1 MSSVIR
7 RVRGFPHILRRDET
21 MARWHNTVF
30 FVGLLIISGCSG
42 RMVNWLEEPTSF
54 DEKVRQIRE
63 NYARSEP
70 IVESNARQRLSWRI
84 EWSKKFHK
92 MLQLRNPRY
101 RDYRH
106 LCLVGDTLPLY
117 LKHEKQIRYEK
128 VNRANKRRLK

>member
-1 MSSVIR
+1 MM
-7 RVRGFPHILRRDET
+7 T
-21 MARWHNTVF
+21 RWQNIIYL
-30 FVGLLIISGCSG
+30 VGLLMLAGCSG

-63 NYARSEP
+63 KYAESEP
-70 IVESNARQRLSWRI
+70 IIESNERQRLSWRI

-92 MLQLRNPRY
+92 MLQLHNPRY

-128 VNRANKRRLK
+128 IDRPNRRRSK